1 MLASEVCVK
10 PETYVVRIYRRT
22 RDEPRKVLGVV
33 EAPGKG
39 RWARFG
45 SLADLVA
52 ILGAPRSHLRRRT
65 ATASDTCHKQM
76 LGGCKRRPLV

>member
-1 MLASEVCVK
+1 VK

-39 RWARFG
+39 RWARFS

-52 ILGAPRSHLRRRT
+52 ILGAPRSHLRRGA
-65 ATASDTCHKQM
+65 ATPPDTIEAQEQQSHPVEPPKSN
-76 LGGCKRRPLV
+76 